1 VVNKLLE
8 SISAAFMLTAAAYA
22 AGVVQSKQLYRE
34 LGVEAELVSIDFQ
47 KSLYDGGLI
56 VFSEL
61 AKNLTS
67 IVPYFIGLLVILIL
81 ASCFKKFRAWVSVYQ
96 ATVVGFF
103 SFVLYLTLLWVIY
116 DVTVSSFAE
125 GRKVGGEL
133 ALHLKK
139 VCTMANVKYE
149 GGAVLRVC
157 TIGRTSDLLWFY
169 DPRADR
175 AVAFGKDK
183 ILKIDSVE

>member
-22 AGVVQSKQLYRE
+22 AGVVQSKHLYRE

-61 AKNLTS
+61 AKDFTL
-67 IVPYFIGLLVILIL
+67 IAPYFIGLLII
-81 ASCFKKFRAWVSVYQ
+81 SISFYCFAKFRAWVSLYQ
-96 ATVVGFF
+96 ATVIGFF
-103 SFVLYLTLLWVIY
+103 SFVLYITLLWVIY

-125 GRKVGGEL
+125 GRRIGGEL
-133 ALHLKK
+133 AQHLKK
-139 VCTMANVKYE
+139 VCTLVNVKYE
-149 GGAVLRVC
+149 GGAASRVC

-169 DPRADR
+169 DPKADR
-175 AVAFGKDK
+175 TVAFGKDK